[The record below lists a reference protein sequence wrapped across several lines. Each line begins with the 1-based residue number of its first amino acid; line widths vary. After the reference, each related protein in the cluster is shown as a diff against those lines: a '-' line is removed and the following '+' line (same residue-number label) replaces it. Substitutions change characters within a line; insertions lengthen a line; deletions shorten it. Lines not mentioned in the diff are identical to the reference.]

1 MVQAETI
8 VGPQSKADGSQLAL
22 RSSRTGA
29 GVVADAHGRY
39 QEATIRSNVYSLVL
53 TATTTGVAAGNIAG
67 AAAAAATQFVL
78 WNPSASQKAL
88 VLLKFGMGVIS
99 GTPGA
104 GPMFH
109 GIITTVPTI
118 ASIGGP
124 AVNNLTGAGT
134 GSVAKFVASAAG
146 TALTGGGAPTT
157 LRLADFASTAT
168 AQASVGELRIVEYID
183 GEIILPPSVG
193 WVPLWGAAG
202 TSLLNGY
209 SITWEEV
216 PYP

>member
-1 MVQAETI
+1 MVQAKTI
-8 VGPQSKADGSQLAL
+8 VGPQSKADGSQIAL

-29 GVVADAHGRY
+29 GIVADAHGRY
-39 QEATIRSNVYSLVL
+39 QEATIRGNVYSVVL

-109 GIITTVPTI
+109 GMITTAPTI
-118 ASIGGP
+118 ASIVGP
-124 AVNNLTGAGT
+124 PVNKLTGAVT
-134 GSVAKFVASAAG
+134 GSVA
-146 TALTGGGAPTT
+146 
-157 LRLADFASTAT
+157 
-168 AQASVGELRIVEYID
+168 
-183 GEIILPPSVG
+183 
-193 WVPLWGAAG
+193 
-202 TSLLNGY
+202 
-209 SITWEEV
+209 
-216 PYP
+216 